1 MQLNVYS
8 KVNKIS
14 DTIKMIYF
22 TTCLVYVSFY
32 LVSSEKILTI
42 SINSFDTEPAVV
54 RSLKNCTLRHKEP
67 VKRESLTRSAKMN
80 FPWRIVFI
88 KVSYDQDN
96 QLSNAIP
103 FITMFSQLNHLKRVS
118 AYINPTIDP

>member
-1 MQLNVYS
+1 
-8 KVNKIS
+8 
-14 DTIKMIYF
+14 MIYF
-22 TTCLVYVSFY
+22 TTCLVYVSLY
-32 LVSSEKILTI
+32 LVFSEKILTI

-103 FITMFSQLNHLKRVS
+103 FITTLSVYRLILIQQLTPNPL
-118 AYINPTIDP
+118 INNARIMTDCAHCLL